1 LLFEFILNFELWHLN
16 FNMQYTDTQIKDLE
30 LKAKQIRRLIIQM
43 LAKAGSG
50 HPGGSLSSADLIT
63 ALYFMILRHN
73 PKEPNWP
80 DRDRFHMS
88 KGHCCPLWYAVLAES
103 GYFPS
108 KELWSLRQ
116 LGSILQGHPDRRT
129 PGVTVASG
137 SLGQGLSVALG
148 MSLAARIDKKDYR
161 VYCLLGDGETQEG
174 NIWEAAMAASHY
186 KCDNLCAML
195 DYNGFQID
203 GRTKDIMNLEPL
215 VSKWQAFGWH
225 AIEIDGHN
233 IKEILSAFDEAKTIK
248 GRPAIIIARTI
259 KGKGVSFME
268 NVVDFHGRAP
278 TPEEAQ
284 KALKE
289 LE

>member
-1 LLFEFILNFELWHLN
+1 
-16 FNMQYTDTQIKDLE
+16 MAYTDTQIKELE
-30 LKAKQIRRLIIQM
+30 NKAKQIRRLIIQM

-50 HPGGSLSSADLIT
+50 HPGGSLSATDLIT
-63 ALYFMILRHN
+63 ALYFAILRHD
-73 PKEPNWP
+73 PKKPNWP

-103 GYFPS
+103 GYFS
-108 KELWSLRQ
+108 IEKLWTLRQ

-129 PGVTVASG
+129 PGVDVASG

-148 MSLAARIDKKDYR
+148 MSLAAKIDKKDYR
-161 VYCLLGDGETQEG
+161 VYCLMGDGEIQEG
-174 NIWEAAMAASHY
+174 NIWEAAMACAHY
-186 KCDNLCAML
+186 KCDNITAML

-203 GRTKDIMNLEPL
+203 GKIKDIMGLEPL
-215 VSKWQAFGWH
+215 ASKWQAFGWH

-233 IKEILSAFDEAKTIK
+233 ISEILSAYQEAETIK
-248 GRPAIIIARTI
+248 GKPSIIIARTI

-278 TPEEAQ
+278 TKEEAE

-289 LE
+289 LA

>member
-1 LLFEFILNFELWHLN
+1 MAYTEARIKEL
-16 FNMQYTDTQIKDLE
+16 E
-30 LKAKQIRRLIIQM
+30 EKAKQIRRLIIQM

-63 ALYFMILRHN
+63 VLFFAVLRHN
-73 PKEPNWP
+73 PKEPQWP

-103 GYFPS
+103 GYFS
-108 KELWSLRQ
+108 KDKLWTLRQ

-129 PGVTVASG
+129 PGVDVASG
-137 SLGQGLSVALG
+137 SLGQGLSVGLG
-148 MSLAARIDKKDYR
+148 MSLSAKIDKRDYR
-161 VYCLLGDGETQEG
+161 VYVLLGDGETQEG
-174 NIWEAAMAASHY
+174 NIWEAAMACSHY
-186 KCDNLCAML
+186 RCDNLCAVL

-203 GRTKDIMNLEPL
+203 GKIKDIMNLEP
-215 VSKWQAFGWH
+215 VAAKWQAFGWH
-225 AIEIDGHN
+225 TIEIDGHN
-233 IKEILSAFDEAKTIK
+233 ISEILAAYEEAKTTK
-248 GRPAIIIARTI
+248 GKPTIIVAHTI

-268 NVVDFHGRAP
+268 NVLDFHGRAP
-278 TPEEAQ
+278 TKEEAE

>member
-1 LLFEFILNFELWHLN
+1 
-16 FNMQYTDTQIKDLE
+16 MAYSDAQIKELE
-30 LKAKQIRRLIIQM
+30 NKAKQIRRLIIQM

-50 HPGGSLSSADLIT
+50 HPGGSLSATDLIT
-63 ALYFMILRHN
+63 ALFFAVLRHD
-73 PKEPNWP
+73 PKKPNWP
-80 DRDRFHMS
+80 ERDRFHMS

-103 GYFPS
+103 GYFPID
-108 KELWSLRQ
+108 KLWTLRQ

-129 PGVTVASG
+129 PGVDVASG

-148 MSLAARIDKKDYR
+148 MSLAAKIDQKDYR
-161 VYCLLGDGETQEG
+161 VYCLMGDGEIQEG
-174 NIWEAAMAASHY
+174 NIWEAAMACAHY
-186 KCDNLCAML
+186 KCDNITAML

-203 GRTKDIMNLEPL
+203 GKIKDIMGLEPL
-215 VSKWQAFGWH
+215 ASKWQAFGWH

-233 IKEILSAFDEAKTIK
+233 ISEILSAYQEAKTIK
-248 GRPAIIIARTI
+248 GKPSIIVARTI

-278 TPEEAQ
+278 TKEEAER
-284 KALKE
+284 ALKE